1 MKTWLDE
8 LLEKIVMAFQIG
20 DSENIDVISK
30 IGEGFSNAEVYSIE
44 LKGISETKG
53 HYFLKIDSE
62 AEEYENNGNKFCFS
76 KVAKCIKKSKID
88 GYYVML
94 LQIAGI
100 SSAEYKSFYS
110 TNRPSIKIEAAKK
123 IVGEMLEE
131 ATKGRNIVDGKIKI
145 PELFKKQLKNK
156 VDMDGVMA
164 QYLSKYL
171 SGSPLEDIFSIRIN
185 DKVLPNAFSY
195 AVNEMAWNHKT
206 IDNMACCIHGDFH
219 GDNVFVSQKN
229 SDYAIIDMASYRED
243 GWLFYDTAYLEYS
256 LMLHSMKEVSLA
268 KWLYYIEQVAQQ
280 AWTEIDFRDS
290 RVIETI
296 AEEEEKWIQT
306 KVNDEFNY
314 LDQLR
319 NARLLARVL
328 VGLNYSG
335 KRKISDESR
344 LKAYMFACCY
354 LKRFLQE
361 KGISNISSK
370 IYEWKSDLDINAEAK
385 ELSRFLEFAGKFN
398 ESQNY
403 YLVLG
408 QQWDYSEAVSM
419 NLSKIQF
426 SGIISFCREKGLENI
441 LQERQILKYV
451 VPNNKLT
458 WDGIKKD
465 STWWLYADGM
475 EADPESQTDGF
486 GKWRNK
492 YRYFLNEF
500 ADKMMASVGDDDFL
514 FIIDGTKFVR
524 EGDRYI
530 NKLLD
535 GLDAIE
541 SVKVNIAV
549 LADSNGLLEEN
560 LDNYENLDIK
570 VFRIGM
576 EDIAEYCN
584 IYLSGVV
591 EDVVYIPNRQK
602 RMGIPLEKQDQ
613 QYIEQYTTLVHE
625 QLIRREN
632 ILEESKKYR
641 FFYGEP
647 ITWTAI
653 EEELYV
659 KHKKIQLYE
668 DKMRQKLEDG
678 NKDQILVSIQHSPG
692 AGASVLGRV
701 ICWHLKKEYPTFVL
715 KNKFNDDVYESL
727 LRVSAISGKYLLV
740 FLDGNYD
747 QNDVNQ
753 FLYRTR
759 GLRICVLYS
768 CRVYNTRIDDEEML
782 SILEARDGYLFRDEY
797 EKVMKEW
804 KKYDENEC
812 KRRSQSMD
820 KLTTENNMIDFRVP
834 FFYGMNA
841 FEDDYQGIHEYLTDV
856 IKFMDTNENMEKVIL
871 YIALI
876 SYYTEDKGLGF
887 KYAKKLLKMEKPSG
901 RNLLKDL
908 QDNFPSI
915 IYIVN
920 SSYRICHPV
929 VAKKILQMKFAKF
942 QSEEYKNFC
951 IHFIDDLRKCESNI
965 TLSDKFSE
973 LLMDIFVKR
982 DTEDEIKESGNQKKS
997 FSQIIL
1003 EVNNPNLQEQIY
1015 EKLVKSF
1022 SQISHFH
1029 QHYGRLIIAN
1039 TPTHLKEAE
1048 EQVSEAIRLESN
1060 NGSFYHS
1067 RGNLYV
1073 QYVLYQINNTYKK
1086 LSGFDL
1092 FNKLRQYVD
1101 LAISDFEYS
1110 IQLEEYGNNISDL
1123 VYPYTSI
1130 VQITTTFVH
1139 ELAKRSGHSGNE
1151 KDFLEQDKEISRWSK
1166 KLVAKAIL
1174 YDIDTESRYGSIRGN
1189 SFYMSTRNY
1198 LSRFKWTSDE
1208 LETKIKECPKDYDY
1222 QIAYLGMC
1230 VPEKSAWKQKNQ
1242 KQISHIITYCE
1253 NLLKAQ
1259 LYETEGIL
1267 WKWFNAYVRLRQPV
1281 DVTYTKMLGLLETL
1295 PDQDTNATANY
1306 LRSVLY
1312 FCKYVQTEDEKMVDS
1327 MNDCLKI
1334 CRNLIKNRKNQSAT
1348 HYYYVNQKEKGKNIL
1363 PLEFDREDACWF
1375 DATVINVESVQ
1386 SGYLTLD
1393 KNPKIRAFFVPK
1405 HTQLKKNQEL
1415 GKPVKV
1421 KIGFRFDGLSAW
1433 DLEERK
1439 ELPV

>member
-30 IGEGFSNAEVYSIE
+30 IGEGFSNAEVYLIE
-44 LKGISETKG
+44 LKGTSETKG

-62 AEEYENNGNKFCFS
+62 AEEYENIGNKFCFS
-76 KVAKCIKKSKID
+76 KVAKCLKKSKID

-110 TNRPSIKIEAAKK
+110 TNRPSIKIEATKK
-123 IVGEMLEE
+123 IVGEILEE

-156 VDMDGVMA
+156 VAMDGVMA
-164 QYLSKYL
+164 QYLSKHL
-171 SGSPLEDIFSIRIN
+171 FGSPLEDIISIRIN
-185 DKVLPNAFSY
+185 HEVLPSAFSY
-195 AVNEMAWNHKT
+195 AVNETAWEHNT
-206 IDNMACCIHGDFH
+206 IDNMVCCIHGDFH
-219 GDNVFVSQKN
+219 GDNVFVSQKS

-243 GWLFYDTAYLEYS
+243 GWLFYDTAYFEYS
-256 LMLHSMKEVSLA
+256 LMLHSMKEVPLE

-290 RVIETI
+290 RVIEII
-296 AEEEEKWIQT
+296 AKEEEKWIQT

-314 LDQLR
+314 LDELR

-335 KRKISDESR
+335 KRKIPDELR
-344 LKAYMFACCY
+344 LKAYTFACCY
-354 LKRFLQE
+354 LKHFLQE
-361 KGISNISSK
+361 KGISSISSQ
-370 IYEWKSDLDINAEAK
+370 ICEWKSDLEIKAESE

-408 QQWDYSEAVSM
+408 QQWDYSEVVSM
-419 NLSKIQF
+419 NLSKIQL
-426 SGIISFCREKGLENI
+426 SGIISFCREKGFENI

-451 VPNNKLT
+451 IPNNEST
-458 WDGIKKD
+458 WDNIKKD

-475 EADPESQTDGF
+475 ESDPESQTDSF
-486 GKWRNK
+486 GKWKNK

-500 ADKMMASVGDDDFL
+500 ASKMMASVEDDDLL

-524 EGDRYI
+524 EGDKYI

-541 SVKVNIAV
+541 SLGVNIAV
-549 LADSNGLLEEN
+549 LDSPNGLLEGKM
-560 LDNYENLDIK
+560 DDYENLDIE

-584 IYLSGVV
+584 LYLPSAM
-591 EDVVYIPNRQK
+591 EEVVYIPNRQN
-602 RMGIPLEKQDQ
+602 RIGIPLEKQDQ
-613 QYIEQYTTLVHE
+613 QYIEQHTTLVHE

-632 ILEESKKYR
+632 ILKESNKYR

-653 EEELYV
+653 EEGLYV
-659 KHKKIQLYE
+659 KHKKIQLFE
-668 DKMRQKLEDG
+668 DKVRQKLGNG
-678 NKDQILVSIQHSPG
+678 NKDQILVPIQHSPG

-715 KNKFNDDVYESL
+715 ENKLDDDVYESL
-727 LRVSAISGKYLLV
+727 LRVSTISGKHLLV

-759 GLRICVLYS
+759 GLKVCVLYS
-768 CRVYNTRIDDEEML
+768 CRVYSAKIGDETL

-820 KLTTENNMIDFRVP
+820 RLTIQNNMIDFRVP
-834 FFYGMNA
+834 FFYGMHA
-841 FEDDYQGIHEYLTDV
+841 FEDDYQGIHEYLSDV
-856 IKFMDTNENMEKVIL
+856 MKFMNKNENMEKVIL
-871 YIALI
+871 YVALI
-876 SYYTEDKGLGF
+876 SYYTENKGLGF
-887 KYAKKLLKMEKPSG
+887 KYAKKLLKREKSSG
-901 RNLLKDL
+901 RSLLKDL

-915 IYIVN
+915 IYIID
-920 SSYRICHPV
+920 SSYRICHPTI
-929 VAKKILQMKFAKF
+929 AKKILQMRFAKF

-951 IHFIDDLRKCESNI
+951 IEFIGDLRKCESNI

-973 LLMDIFVKR
+973 MMMDIFIKR
-982 DTEDEIKESGNQKKS
+982 DTEDEIKESGSQKKS

-1003 EVNNPNLQEQIY
+1003 EVGNSNLQEQIY

-1022 SQISHFH
+1022 PQISYFH
-1029 QHYGRLIIAN
+1029 QHYGRLINAN
-1039 TPTHLKEAE
+1039 TPTRLKEAE
-1048 EQVSEAIRLESN
+1048 EQLDEAIRLEGN

-1067 RGNLYV
+1067 RGNIYV
-1073 QYVLYQINNTYKK
+1073 QYVIYQINNTFKN
-1086 LSGFDL
+1086 LSGFEL
-1092 FNKLRQYVD
+1092 FNMLRQYVD
-1101 LAISDFEYS
+1101 LAISDFEHS

-1139 ELAKRSGHSGNE
+1139 ELAKRTGYSGKE
-1151 KDFLEQDKEISRWSK
+1151 KDFLEQDKEICRWSK

-1174 YDIDTESRYGSIRGN
+1174 YDINTESRYGSIRDSN
-1189 SFYMSTRNY
+1189 FYKSTRNH
-1198 LSRFKWTSDE
+1198 LSRFKWTSAE
-1208 LETKIKECPKDYDY
+1208 LEAKIKECPKDFDY
-1222 QIAYLGMC
+1222 QIAYLGIC
-1230 VPEKSAWKQKNQ
+1230 VPEKSAWKQKSQEQVNQ
-1242 KQISHIITYCE
+1242 IITYCE

-1281 DVTYTKMLGLLETL
+1281 DATYTKMLGLLETL
-1295 PDQDTNATANY
+1295 PNQDANATANY
-1306 LRSVLY
+1306 LRSILY
-1312 FCKYVQTEDEKMVDS
+1312 FCKYMQTEDEKMIES

-1334 CRNLIKNRKNQSAT
+1334 CRGLVKNRKNQSAT
-1348 HYYYVNQKEKGKNIL
+1348 HYFYTNQKAKSKNIL
-1363 PLEFDREDACWF
+1363 PLEFDRENACWF
-1375 DATVINVESVQ
+1375 DATVINVESIQ

-1405 HTQLKKNQEL
+1405 YTQLKKNQEF
-1415 GKPVKV
+1415 GKSVKV

-1433 DLEERK
+1433 DLEEK
-1439 ELPV
+1439 KANHD